1 MKKTRIDLQDVESL
15 RKAAS
20 GGVPALAAA
29 VRSRVADA
37 VERVT
42 GGDSE
47 PAALFDF
54 VFAPG
59 HPDPRPANVFAS
71 WSELV
76 AAANAVG
83 GLPYVTF
90 DDAHGPVEIPAGEWA
105 FSNRPTF
112 RADAGRA
119 ALGAVQVTVAEGAK
133 ISGVR
138 VFRDVSLV
146 SLSSAPVVSSRAGE
160 HPVYVLQGSATVQ
173 ASGSGPFIEH
183 GTPQPC
189 LLIVSD
195 NASALGGS
203 APVLR
208 VSVAGEPVHVFT
220 WGSGFVDQK
229 TISGVAGR
237 TYGARIAQSD
247 GFIDP
252 TQDVPAFPIAFG
264 AQDQFIQ
271 HAPQTAGT
279 WAGNPASVFDAIER
293 LAAALV
299 ARTGGTP
306 IP

>member
-1 MKKTRIDLQDVESL
+1 V

-20 GGVPALAAA
+20 GGGVPALAAA

-37 VERVT
+37 VELIS
-42 GGDSE
+42 GGE
-47 PAALFDF
+47 AGPAVLFDF

-59 HPDPRPANVFAS
+59 HPDPRPQNVFAS

-90 DDAHGPVEIPAGEWA
+90 DDTHGPIVIPAGNWA
-105 FSNRPTF
+105 FTSRPTF

-119 ALGAVQVTVAEGAK
+119 AMGAVQVEVADGAK

-138 VFRDVSLV
+138 VFRDVS
-146 SLSSAPVVSSRAGE
+146 VVSVSSSPVLTSPPGDR
-160 HPVYVLQGSATVQ
+160 PVYVIEGSATLQ
-173 ASGSGPFIEH
+173 AAGSGPFIEH

-195 NASALGGS
+195 NATALPGS
-203 APVLR
+203 APILR
-208 VSVAGEPVHVFT
+208 VSVTGEPIHVFT
-220 WGSGFVDQK
+220 WGSGIVDAK

-237 TYGARIAQSD
+237 VYGARIAQPD

-271 HAPQTAGT
+271 HVPQTPAT
-279 WAGNPASVFDAIER
+279 WAGSPASVHDAIER

-299 ARTGGTP
+299 ARTGGAP

>member
-1 MKKTRIDLQDVESL
+1 MAMAKSADSQDT
-15 RKAAS
+15 AGNG

-37 VERVT
+37 VELLS
-42 GGDSE
+42 GGDAG
-47 PAALFDF
+47 PAVLFDF

-59 HPDPRPANVFAS
+59 HPDPRPENVFAS

-90 DDAHGPVEIPAGEWA
+90 DDTHGPVVIPAGEWA
-105 FSNRPTF
+105 FTSRPTF

-119 ALGAVQVTVAEGAK
+119 ALGPVQVEIADGAR

-146 SLSSAPVVSSRAGE
+146 SVSSAPVLTSPPGDN
-160 HPVYVLQGSATVQ
+160 PVYVIEGSAMVQ

-195 NASALGGS
+195 NASALNGS

-208 VSVAGEPVHVFT
+208 VSVPGDGAIHVFT

-237 TYGARIAQSD
+237 TYGARISQSD

-252 TQDVPAFPIAFG
+252 AQDVPAFPIAFG
-264 AQDQFIQ
+264 ALGQSIQ
-271 HAPQTAGT
+271 HVPKTPT
-279 WAGNPASVFDAIER
+279 NWAGSPASVHAAIER

-299 ARTGGTP
+299 ARTGGAP